1 MLMRTLLLALL
12 RGYKLAISPLLGQ
25 RCRFYP
31 SCSDYARD
39 AIQSHGAAH
48 GSYLAARRLCRCHP
62 FSAGGI
68 DLVPEPMPSRMQQA
82 GPLKSVTS
90 FVASISPLKWFKWG
104 FSPLKPL
111 KSFSHD
117 KR

>member
-39 AIQSHGAAH
+39 AIQYHGAAR
-48 GSYLAARRLCRCHP
+48 GAYLAAKRVCRCHP
-62 FSAGGI
+62 LSAGGV
-68 DLVPEPMPSRMQQA
+68 DLVPEADPF
-82 GPLKSVTS
+82 KSVTS
-90 FVASISPLKWFKWG
+90 FVASISPLKWFRPG

>member
-31 SCSDYARD
+31 SCADYARD
-39 AIQSHGAAH
+39 AIQYHGAAR
-48 GSYLAARRLCRCHP
+48 GSYLALKRVCRCHP
-62 FSAGGI
+62 FSAGGV
-68 DLVPEPMPSRMQQA
+68 DLVPQTDPFR
-82 GPLKSVTS
+82 SVTS
-90 FVASISPLKWFKWG
+90 LVASISPLKWFKPG
-104 FSPLKPL
+104 LSPLNPL
-111 KSFSHD
+111 RFFRHD

>member
-68 DLVPEPMPSRMQQA
+68 NLVPDTRPSRMQQA

-90 FVASISPLKWFKWG
+90 FVASISPLKWLKRG